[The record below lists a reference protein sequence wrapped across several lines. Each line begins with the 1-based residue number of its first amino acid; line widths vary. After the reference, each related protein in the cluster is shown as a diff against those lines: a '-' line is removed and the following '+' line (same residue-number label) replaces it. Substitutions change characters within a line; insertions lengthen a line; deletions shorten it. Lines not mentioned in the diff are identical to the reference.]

1 MKSQGAS
8 QGGEIGRPAKTRHDS
23 FVQVPRA
30 AIEAIGGLMSRKPTA
45 ARVLFKLI
53 EHMGDRNAVV
63 ISQKTLAKMLG
74 ISDRTVKTAV
84 SDLTSER
91 WIQSVK
97 LGPGTVNAYVI
108 NSRVAWAQKRDEL
121 RLSLFHAAVV
131 ADHDDQDP
139 VTLDDTPLRIVP
151 VLYPGERQLPTDPGL
166 PPPSQPFLDSL
177 EPNLPGSGKEE

>member
-1 MKSQGAS
+1 
-8 QGGEIGRPAKTRHDS
+8 
-23 FVQVPRA
+23 
-30 AIEAIGGLMSRKPTA
+30 
-45 ARVLFKLI
+45 VLFKII
-53 EHMGDRNAVV
+53 ENMGDRNAVV